1 MIDFMQWPALILS
14 IAGAWCVGGSTSR
27 QRLVGFWLFLLSNIA
42 WGLWGFGAGAWAVVI
57 SQLVFTITSIRG
69 IRSNA

>member
-1 MIDFMQWPALILS
+1 MIDWLQWPALLLS
-14 IAGAWCVGGSTSR
+14 IVGAWCVGGRTSR
-27 QRLVGFWLFLLSNIA
+27 LRLIGFWLFLLSNAA
-42 WGLWGFGAGAWAVVI
+42 WASWGYGAAAWAVVI